1 MKILGILILFFTPF
15 TVLPQTLT
23 QKIKLKYQ
31 NFASLPNLKNASYS
45 LSVLNA
51 QTGKVVFAANQN
63 LGLAPASTLKIVTSA
78 TALQLLGTNFTFK
91 TQVAYTGDIINHT
104 LNGNLIITGNG
115 DPTLGSNRWDKT
127 NKPTVLKTI
136 LNAIVTAG
144 IKNINGKIIANDI
157 VWDTQSLP
165 DGWLWQDMGN
175 YYGAQTSALC
185 WGENMFALNI
195 LPGKKIKSPVNI
207 TNKFAYPFL
216 NIENE
221 VITGQAQSGDNVFG
235 YSAPYSNTIYLRGTY
250 DINLKK
256 DIGLSL
262 PDPAFALA
270 YDLHTYLAQNNIYVS
285 NFSTSRLLGLEFQ
298 NPAKEVNIATILS
311 PPLSQIIFQLN
322 QNSINLYAEQ
332 IIRTLALQKNKKA
345 VIPDGLNIVKGYWQ
359 TLKIEPEALHV
370 YDGSGLSPANR
381 VSTLAMATVLYQAH
395 NSAWFTEFHKSLPT
409 HNNMVMKS
417 GLIADVLA
425 YAGYQKNLDGDLCF
439 SVMVNNY
446 SGSESAMRQQLYVL
460 LNALK

>member
-1 MKILGILILFFTPF
+1 MKILRILILIFTPLQ
-15 TVLPQTLT
+15 VLPQTLT

-51 QTGKVVFAANQN
+51 QTGKIVFSANQN
-63 LGLAPASTLKIVTSA
+63 LGLAPASTLKTITSV

-91 TQVAYTGDIINHT
+91 TQVAYTGEIVNHI

-115 DPTLGSNRWDKT
+115 DPTLGSNRWNKT
-127 NKPTVLKTI
+127 NKPNILQTI
-136 LNAIVTAG
+136 LNAVEAVG
-144 IKNINGKIIANDI
+144 IKHINGKIIANDM

-165 DGWLWQDMGN
+165 DGWLWQDIGN

-185 WGENMFALNI
+185 WAENMFELNV
-195 LPGKKIKSPVNI
+195 LPGKKIKSPVII
-207 TNKFAYPFL
+207 TKNLAYPFL
-216 NIENE
+216 KIENE
-221 VITGQAQSGDNVFG
+221 VLTGQAQSGDNVYG

-250 DINLKK
+250 DIYLKK

-270 YDLHTYLAQNNIYVS
+270 YDVHTYLTQNNINVS
-285 NFSTSRLLGLEFQ
+285 NFTTSRLLGFDFR
-298 NPAKEVNIATILS
+298 NPAKAVNIATILS
-311 PPLSQIIFQLN
+311 PPLSQIIYQLN
-322 QNSINLYAEQ
+322 HHSINLYAEQ

-345 VIPDGLNIVKGYWQ
+345 FMPDGLNLMKGYWQ
-359 TLKIEPEALHV
+359 TLKIEPEALHI

-381 VSTLAMATVLYQAH
+381 ISTLAMATVLYRAH
-395 NSAWFTEFHKSLPT
+395 NSAWFTEFYKSLPT

-425 YAGYQKNLDGDLCF
+425 YAGYQKKSDGDLCF
-439 SVMVNNY
+439 SVIVNNY

-460 LNALK
+460 LNSFK

>member
-1 MKILGILILFFTPF
+1 MKTISVWIVFFIPF
-15 TVLPQTLT
+15 NVFSQTLA
-23 QKIKLKYQ
+23 QKIKSKYQ
-31 NFASLPNLKNASYS
+31 TFASLSNLKNASYS
-45 LSVLNA
+45 LSVLNT
-51 QTGKVVFAANQN
+51 QTGKIVFAANQN
-63 LGLAPASTLKIVTSA
+63 MGLAPASTLKTVTSA
-78 TALQLLGTNFTFK
+78 TALQLLGSNFTFK
-91 TQVAYTGDIINHT
+91 TQVAYTGEIVNHT

-127 NKPTVLKTI
+127 NKPTILKTI

-144 IKNINGKIIANDI
+144 IKNINGKIIANDM

-165 DGWLWQDMGN
+165 DGWLWQDIGN

-185 WGENMFALNI
+185 WGENMFELNV
-195 LPGKKIKSPVNI
+195 LPSKLIKSPVTINNNA
-207 TNKFAYPFL
+207 TYPFL
-216 NIENE
+216 KIENE
-221 VITGQAQSGDNVFG
+221 VVTGQAQSGDNMFG

-262 PDPAFALA
+262 PDPAYALA
-270 YDLHTYLAQNNIYVS
+270 YDVHTYLSQNDITVS
-285 NFSTSRLLGLEFQ
+285 NFTTSRLLGLGFQ
-298 NPAKEVNIATILS
+298 NPAKAVNIATITS
-311 PPLSQIIFQLN
+311 PPLSQIVYQLN

-345 VIPDGLNIVKGYWQ
+345 LMPDGLNIVKSYWQ
-359 TLKIEPEALHV
+359 TLKIEPEALHI

-381 VSTLAMATVLYQAH
+381 VSTLAMAMVLRQAH
-395 NSAWFTEFHKSLPT
+395 NSAWFTEFYKSLPT

-425 YAGYQKNLDGDLCF
+425 YAGYQKNPEGDLCF
-439 SVMVNNY
+439 SVMVNNF
-446 SGSESAMRQQLYVL
+446 SGSESVMRQQLYVL

>member
-1 MKILGILILFFTPF
+1 MKTICVWILFVIPF
-15 TVLPQTLT
+15 NVFSQTLA
-23 QKIKLKYQ
+23 QKINLKYQ
-31 NFASLPNLKNASYS
+31 TFASLNNLKNASFS
-45 LSVLNA
+45 MSVLNT
-51 QTGKVVFAANQN
+51 QTGKIVFAANQN
-63 LGLAPASTLKIVTSA
+63 MGLLPASTLKTLTSA
-78 TALQLLGTNFTFK
+78 TALQLLGSNFTFK
-91 TQVAYTGDIINHT
+91 TQVAFTGEIVNHT
-104 LNGNLIITGNG
+104 LNGNLLITGNG

-127 NKPTVLKTI
+127 SKSTILKTI
-136 LNAIVTAG
+136 LQAVTAAG

-185 WGENMFALNI
+185 WGENMFEINV
-195 LPGKKIKSPVNI
+195 LPGKIIKSPVNI
-207 TNKFAYPFL
+207 KNNLAYPFL
-216 NIENE
+216 IIENE
-221 VITGQAQSGDNVFG
+221 VVTGQAQSGDNVFG

-256 DIGLSL
+256 KIGLSL
-262 PDPAFALA
+262 PDPAYALA
-270 YDLHTYLAQNNIYVS
+270 YDVHTYLAQNNITVT
-285 NFSTSRLLGLEFQ
+285 NFTTSRLLSLDFQ
-298 NPAKEVNIATILS
+298 NPAKAVNIVTITS
-311 PPLSQIIFQLN
+311 PPLSQIIYQLN

-345 VIPDGLNIVKGYWQ
+345 LMPDGLNIVKTYGQ
-359 TLKIEPEALHV
+359 TLKIEPEALHI

-381 VSTLAMATVLYQAH
+381 VSTLAMAMVLCQAH
-395 NSAWFTEFHKSLPT
+395 NSPWFTEFYKSLPI

-425 YAGYQKNLDGDLCF
+425 YAGYQKNTEGDLCF
-439 SVMVNNY
+439 SVMVNNF
-446 SGSESAMRQQLYVL
+446 SGSESVMRQQIYVL